1 MLNYHQPKTQNI
13 LFSIFH
19 FYTSEEQKKERK
31 YISYDIPIKKNIL
44 SKHYYSQRG
53 VDYICL
59 GLNIDGK
66 KLTYNLGANQKINY
80 I

>member
-1 MLNYHQPKTQNI
+1 M
-13 LFSIFH
+13 
-19 FYTSEEQKKERK
+19 KKERK